1 LIRSYFQIVRK
12 NILDS
17 VPKAIMNFLVN
28 YVKDNLQSELVSNL
42 YKNDEY
48 DGLLKESEN
57 VAQRR
62 REALE
67 MLKGLQRA
75 NQIISEVREAPMW

>member
-1 LIRSYFQIVRK
+1 MIVRK

-28 YVKDNLQSELVSNL
+28 HVKDNLQSELVSNL
-42 YKNDEY
+42 YKNDQY
-48 DGLLKESEN
+48 DALLKESEN

-62 REALE
+62 REASE
-67 MLKGLQRA
+67 MLKVGGTIL
-75 NQIISEVREAPMW
+75 ILY